1 MIKFTRDSIV
11 DIDLYE
17 ENLRRDLTAYVD
29 TDMLKQS
36 VEIISVEMHSLEQRA
51 RKIMRVD
58 SSGMVGNLN
67 KEDIIEFLEDYQY
80 FPSHHFRSRKGDLSL
95 VKDKLKKLYE
105 GGRDTEFLE
114 AYLKYKDI
122 YDLVSRI
129 RSLYNNHAYDAGDID
144 NFGKPIQRVNMEV
157 NQQQNLR
164 YNYEKYNIVGVPKE
178 YSSAITVPK
187 GKVMVWGDFAQADF
201 RIGYNLLV
209 RSPENQEIMDS
220 VEDKYE
226 GISRIIADAYGEV
239 FDVAE
244 FKEDRGVYKQNTLA
258 TMYGQR
264 GGDTEQARKFVKKFT
279 GYLTERC
286 PRYQEF
292 CKRID
297 DRIELG
303 LPINIQTYFGNTMTV
318 PVASSGYF
326 SEGKGPRNKALNTPF
341 QSGTSE
347 IIILTVNTILEKFY
361 SLGYTKDQIGVYF
374 VRHDEPIFI
383 MDKDVMND
391 SWVFKDCSDILVD
404 DWTPLKADFYFGYNY
419 TIPNKVLME
428 AYEENCYLNQ
438 NQMHIEE
445 PTPYDGPEFYP
456 LSKTMKIAIGHHM
469 TQDKNTIVSFY
480 DYDNNRASY
489 IKIGSVDKE
498 VVIEE
503 IEKRFAVYSK
513 KFYKEGYTGVIV
525 LNDLR
530 DSESFYDSVYY
541 KYKLKTAKEISI
553 AHLLADHMAYKYHKK
568 MGMEVQPSDSVMQN
582 AGLLATIKVHDMFKG
597 E

>member
-1 MIKFTRDSIV
+1 MIKFTRDSVV

-29 TDMLKQS
+29 TEVLRDS
-36 VEIISVEMHSLEQRA
+36 VEIISVEMRSLEQRA

-67 KEDIIEFLEDYQY
+67 KTDIIEFLEDYQY
-80 FPSHHFRSRKGDLSL
+80 FSPHHFKSRGGSDSL
-95 VKDKLKKLYE
+95 TKDKLRKLYE
-105 GGRDTEFLE
+105 NERQTEFLE

-122 YDLVSRI
+122 FDLVSRI
-129 RSLYNNHAYDAGDID
+129 RSLYNNYSRDCGDVD
-144 NFGKPIQRVNMEV
+144 NFGRPIERVSMEV

-164 YNYEKYNIVGVPKE
+164 YNYKDYNIVGVPKE

-226 GISRIIADAYGEV
+226 GVSRIMADAYKEI
-239 FDVAE
+239 FDYVE
-244 FKEDRGVYKQNTLA
+244 FKEDRGIYKQNTLA

-264 GGDTEQARKFVKKFT
+264 GGDTEKARKFVKRFG
-279 GYLTERC
+279 GYLDNKC
-286 PRYQEF
+286 PKYQEF

-303 LPINIQTYFGNTMTV
+303 LPINIETYFGNTMTV
-318 PVASSGYF
+318 PIATSGYF
-326 SEGKGPRNKALNTPF
+326 ADGKGPRNKALNTPF

-347 IIILTVNTILEKFY
+347 IIILTVNTILDKFY
-361 SLGYTKDQIGVYF
+361 ALGYTKDQIGVYF

-391 SWVFKDCSDILVD
+391 SWIFKDCSDILVD

-419 TIPNKVLME
+419 TIADAELME

-438 NQMHIEE
+438 NEMHIEE

-456 LSKTMKIAIGHHM
+456 ISKTMKMAIGHHM
-469 TQDKNTIVSFY
+469 TADGNTVVAFY
-480 DYDNNRASY
+480 DYDNSRASY
-489 IKIGSVDKE
+489 VKIGSTDKE
-498 VVIEE
+498 VIIEE

-513 KFYKEGYTGVIV
+513 TFYAEGYTGAII

-530 DSESFYDSVYY
+530 DSESFYDGVYY
-541 KYKLKTAKEISI
+541 KYKIQSTKEANI
-553 AHLLADHMAYKYHKK
+553 AYLLADHMAYKYNKSK
-568 MGMEVQPSDSVMQN
+568 GIETKPSDGVVRN
-582 AGLLATIKVHDMFKG
+582 AALIATIKTHDIFKG